1 MRDLKNNVP
10 DSKHEINDKNVS
22 PGDWVVVITHT
33 GDTFQGTLMPRYA
46 SMDKKHVVL
55 KLKSGYNL
63 GISSSKVKSVSK
75 SGHDLG
81 LATNLV
87 DDAKPRLQI
96 WKENVQ
102 PVHKI
107 ALIGTGGTIASKVDY
122 RTGGVS
128 AALSASE
135 IYDAVPELRKHA
147 SIEADFM
154 FNEYSE
160 NLEPHHWTLIAN
172 RIAEKVRSGGFRG
185 IVVSH
190 GTDTMHYT
198 AAALSFA
205 LHNLPIPVVL
215 VGSQRSSD
223 RPSSD
228 AALNLLGAT
237 IFSIESPYTG
247 VFIAMHGS
255 TSDDFIS
262 CHLGTRVRKNHTSR
276 RDAFESIDRLPIAT
290 VKNAVLKIQSQ
301 FVKMEIPKRSYN
313 DDAVISE
320 GLENNFEVE
329 SKFDPRVTL
338 IKYYPGLDPN
348 LIAYAVKTGSRAIVL
363 EGTGLGH
370 VGRKFFPEISK
381 AIKSGVLIFMTSQCI
396 WGRTNMKVY
405 DTGRDLIELGVVP
418 LEDITPETAVVKAM
432 WVMANSH
439 DNAEAVRMMGKN
451 IANEISLTSPISK
464 RLLNYGED

>member
-10 DSKHEINDKNVS
+10 DSKHEMNDKNVS

-63 GISSSKVKSVSK
+63 GISSSRVKSISK

-190 GTDTMHYT
+190 GT
-198 AAALSFA
+198 
-205 LHNLPIPVVL
+205 
-215 VGSQRSSD
+215 
-223 RPSSD
+223 
-228 AALNLLGAT
+228 
-237 IFSIESPYTG
+237 
-247 VFIAMHGS
+247 
-255 TSDDFIS
+255 
-262 CHLGTRVRKNHTSR
+262 
-276 RDAFESIDRLPIAT
+276 
-290 VKNAVLKIQSQ
+290 
-301 FVKMEIPKRSYN
+301 
-313 DDAVISE
+313 
-320 GLENNFEVE
+320 
-329 SKFDPRVTL
+329 
-338 IKYYPGLDPN
+338 
-348 LIAYAVKTGSRAIVL
+348 
-363 EGTGLGH
+363 
-370 VGRKFFPEISK
+370 
-381 AIKSGVLIFMTSQCI
+381 
-396 WGRTNMKVY
+396 
-405 DTGRDLIELGVVP
+405 
-418 LEDITPETAVVKAM
+418 
-432 WVMANSH
+432 
-439 DNAEAVRMMGKN
+439 
-451 IANEISLTSPISK
+451 
-464 RLLNYGED
+464 

>member
-10 DSKHEINDKNVS
+10 DSKHEMNDKNVS

-33 GDTFQGTLMPRYA
+33 GDTFKGTLMPRYA

-63 GISSSKVKSVSK
+63 GISSSKVKFVSK

-96 WKENVQ
+96 WKENVR

-348 LIAYAVKTGSRAIVL
+348 LIAYEVKTGSRAIVL

-370 VGRKFFPEISK
+370 VGRKFFPEIAK

-418 LEDITPETAVVKAM
+418 LEDMTPETAVVKAM

-451 IANEISLTSPISK
+451 IANEISLTSPISM